1 MKSFLFLIFSSIL
14 FASAQPPASGRIS
27 GKVVDATSGKPLE
40 YSSLTIQNLKDTTII
55 LGSLVDEKGNF
66 EISAIPYS
74 VYKLTVSFLG
84 YKDYIIPA
92 LKVFPP
98 DHVDVKLGT
107 LKVNEDAK
115 VLDEVEIKAEKS
127 IMTLNAE
134 KKVFN
139 VDKNTLSAGGTAID
153 ALKQVPTLNVDTDGN
168 LENRGSTNLKIYING
183 RPSGITAGNTK
194 AILEAIPA
202 NTIESIE
209 VINNPSAKYEAEGDI
224 GIINIIL
231 KKSANK
237 GLNGNFTVG
246 YATKYDFN
254 TGVTLNFR
262 NEKVSTSTNYSIRY
276 NESFYGGNSQRY
288 NFPNG
293 ISPYYLLSK
302 DRTTSD
308 NINNTLTNTTDWYI
322 KEKNTWSFSTLLS
335 NNLGFSNGKSQSD
348 LTDSAAAFLT
358 GFNRY
363 TKDKSINYNAELTTS
378 YRRTFKSNSHDLV
391 LTGNYAY
398 VNRGRNPDYTQLYF
412 DINNTEYTQVPLIQS
427 NTIKNKNH
435 TAYFQ
440 ADYTQPFEKVKGK
453 FETGYRA
460 SYRNLLND
468 FYADSINH
476 ILNKTETDSSIT
488 NRFRYKE
495 LINAAYAIYGGNY
508 KKFSYKVGMR
518 FEYSLVNGKQY
529 VQAIT
534 NKQRYFDYF
543 PSASFSLKLP
553 KNNDISISYSKRI
566 NRPQPEQLNPF
577 GSREDVLNILTGN
590 PNLKPAYSHN
600 LEFTHTASFKK
611 GVFLTSTIYYRYAQ
625 NMFTRYR
632 LVDSTGLSIVTFD
645 NLNKGQSAGG
655 EFTVRAGIF
664 KWWNIMANVNLFYNQ
679 MKGTVPP
686 ETTATSSHSFQY
698 NFRIMNTFTFWENAS
713 LQFMVNYRSPFN
725 YLQGKINHMVFA
737 SIGFKKDILK
747 NKQGTIAINVND
759 VFHTMYF
766 GVNTAGSTFSGSTKR
781 YWESTI
787 GTITFT
793 YRFGKNDN
801 KPTTPAKKKNNFE
814 DSAGDVIGG

>member
-1 MKSFLFLIFSSIL
+1 MKSFFFLVFSSIL
-14 FASAQPPASGRIS
+14 FSFAQPPASGRIS
-27 GKVVDATSGKPLE
+27 GKVVDASLGKPLE
-40 YSSLTIQNLKDTTII
+40 YSSLTIQNLKDSTII
-55 LGSLVDEKGNF
+55 LGSLVDDKGNF
-66 EISAIPYS
+66 EINTIPYG

-127 IMTLNAE
+127 MMTLNAE

-183 RPSGITAGNTK
+183 RPSGITSGNTK

-231 KKSANK
+231 KKSAYK
-237 GLNGNFTVG
+237 GLNGNFNIG

-254 TGVTLNFR
+254 SGVTLNYR
-262 NEKVSTSTNYSIRY
+262 NEKVSSSTSYAIRY
-276 NESFYGGNSQRY
+276 NESYWGGNTTRF
-288 NFPNG
+288 NFPQN
-293 ISPYYLLSK
+293 IMPYYILSNDK
-302 DRTTSD
+302 GTSD
-308 NINNTLTNTTDWYI
+308 NINNTISNTTDWYI
-322 KEKNTWSFSTLLS
+322 NEKNTWSFNTLFS
-335 NNLGFSNGKSQSD
+335 NNLSFSRGKSESY
-348 LTDSAAAFLT
+348 LTDTASAFLY

-363 TKDKSINYNAELTTS
+363 NKDRNSNYNAEFTTS
-378 YRRTFKSNSHDLV
+378 YRRTFKSNTQDLV
-391 LTGNYAY
+391 LTGNYAF
-398 VNRGRNPDYTQLYF
+398 VLRNRNPEFTQLNY
-412 DINNTEYTQVPLIQS
+412 DVNKTEYTQIPFLQS

-440 ADYTQPFEKVKGK
+440 ADYTQPFEKAKAK
-453 FETGYRA
+453 FETGYRM
-460 SYRNLLND
+460 SYRDLLND
-468 FYADSINH
+468 FYADSVNH
-476 ILNKTETDSSIT
+476 TFQQTVTDSSLT
-488 NRFRYKE
+488 NAFRYKE
-495 LINAAYAIYGGNY
+495 LINAVYAIYGGSY
-508 KKFSYKVGMR
+508 KKFSYKLGMR
-518 FEYSLVNGKQY
+518 LEYSIVKGIQS
-529 VQAIT
+529 VQQI
-534 NKQRYFDYF
+534 NNMRYYFDYF
-543 PSASFSLKLP
+543 PSASFSFKLP
-553 KNNDISISYSKRI
+553 KNNDIALSYSKRI

-577 GSREDVLNILTGN
+577 ASREDPFNILTGN
-590 PNLKPAYSHN
+590 PNLDPAYSHN
-600 LEFTHTASFKK
+600 LELTHTASFKK
-611 GVFLTSTIYYRYAQ
+611 GVFLTTTLYYRNTQ

-632 LVDSTGLSIVTFD
+632 IVDSTGLSIVTFD
-645 NLNKGQSAGG
+645 NLNTGQNAGA
-655 EFTVRAGIF
+655 EFTIRGNIF
-664 KWWNIMANVNLFYNQ
+664 KWWSVMGNVNLFYN
-679 MKGTVPP
+679 KLNGSIPT
-686 ETTATSSHSFQY
+686 ETAYTSAQSFQY

-713 LQFMVNYRSPFN
+713 LQLMVNYRSPFK
-725 YLQGKINHMVFA
+725 YLQGKIRQFVFA

-747 NKQGTIAINVND
+747 DKRGTIALNVND

-766 GVNTAGSTFSGSTKR
+766 GVNNSGSTFSGNTKR
-781 YWESTI
+781 FWESTI

-801 KPTTPAKKKNNFE
+801 KPTTPTKKKNNFE